1 MILILSLDK
10 MNAFLDIVWLK
21 LMAIVHYIA
30 KGLDLMLAPLSP
42 MGPAVMILAV
52 VFAAVA
58 MSKFLSKIYKTKR
71 YVELKKEFDYWFD
84 LRKEAMAIKD
94 TDQGKAIAKNI
105 DQARLNNA
113 YYNFFF
119 EGLLGSLL
127 TKYLPIFLMLAYVN
141 EAFKSENLLKN
152 FGQAYIFKY
161 VNNNGEV
168 ILVGAVF
175 WYVISTL
182 TVYLAW
188 YIAERLYHRHK
199 KD

>member
-1 MILILSLDK
+1 

-94 TDQGKAIAKNI
+94 TDQGKAMAKNI

>member
-1 MILILSLDK
+1 

>member
-182 TVYLAW
+182 TVYLVW